1 MKCEKCKAEFTVKE
15 QAKTKGCC
23 PSCGAKLTAVDYCG
37 DIKAWLW
44 YQYRSPMPLSVWLG
58 YAYLFGGGGMAL
70 MMVMAADSGMW
81 TVTDPA
87 GWLSVIAAVLVFL
100 LPFFVL
106 FFMPSARKWRA
117 KCREDAVVFTAAVKS
132 GKLSLRKYRTI
143 VMVISFVL
151 LLFSLWC
158 LSLLREQAIT
168 RRYNQNEQL
177 READFPWSF
186 TISE

>member
-1 MKCEKCKAEFTVKE
+1 MKCEKCKAEFAVKE
-15 QAKTKGCC
+15 QAKAKGCC

-81 TVTDPA
+81 TVTNPA
-87 GWLSVIAAVLVFL
+87 GWLSVIAAALVFL

-132 GKLSLRKYRTI
+132 GKLSLRKCRTI
-143 VMVISFVL
+143 VRVICLGVT
-151 LLFSLWC
+151 LFSLLC
-158 LSLLREQAIT
+158 LYLLYEQAMT
-168 RRYNQNEQL
+168 RRYNQHGQAAVTAT
-177 READFPWSF
+177 RAGSD
-186 TISE
+186 

>member
-44 YQYRSPMPLSVWLG
+44 YQYRSPMPLSMIFA
-58 YAYLFGGGGMAL
+58 YIYLFGGGGLAL

-87 GWLSVIAAVLVFL
+87 GWLSVIVAALVFL

-117 KCREDAVVFTAAVKS
+117 KCREDAVVYTAAVKS

-158 LSLLREQAIT
+158 LSLL
-168 RRYNQNEQL
+168 
-177 READFPWSF
+177 
-186 TISE
+186 